1 MFMIQVSRLN
11 GSEYYLN
18 PNLIE
23 TMEATP
29 DTILTLVS
37 EKKLIIK
44 ESCTEIKKRIIEYNR
59 KIFIEKSEI

>member
-1 MFMIQVSRLN
+1 MLMIQVSRLN

-59 KIFIEKSEI
+59 KIYIEKSEI